1 MTNQGIYV
9 DTHST
14 DAYFNFGVEYF
25 FAAEKRL
32 EAPVFLL
39 WRTKPTLMVG
49 KYQNTYEEIDLPY
62 AEAHNIDVVRRMSG
76 GGTIYT
82 DEGGWQYT
90 FIQRDEEH
98 EIRFQEFM
106 EPVIRALRSLGLP
119 AEFNGRND
127 ILVGGRKISG
137 NAQYKLAGSTV
148 HHGSLLFDTDI
159 EEMVRS
165 TTVDPY
171 KIISKSIRSV
181 RERVTNIRHHLSTD
195 MDAETFRE
203 YMVRSIL
210 GDGGSVYELTDEDR
224 AECERLADCY
234 FRPWERRYGAN
245 PKFSIVKSGH
255 FPSGKVEVRLDVRR
269 GVVTSAAVYGDF
281 FANEQAENL
290 GKSLVGCRF
299 ERAAL
304 LEGLHSAGMDGAIY
318 GICAEDIVSVLF

>member
-1 MTNQGIYV
+1 
-9 DTHST
+9 
-14 DAYFNFGVEYF
+14 
-25 FAAEKRL
+25 
-32 EAPVFLL
+32 
-39 WRTKPTLMVG
+39 
-49 KYQNTYEEIDLPY
+49 
-62 AEAHNIDVVRRMSG
+62 MSG

-195 MDAETFRE
+195 MDAETSG
-203 YMVRSIL
+203 SIWF
-210 GDGGSVYELTDEDR
+210 DP
-224 AECERLADCY
+224 
-234 FRPWERRYGAN
+234 F
-245 PKFSIVKSGH
+245 
-255 FPSGKVEVRLDVRR
+255 
-269 GVVTSAAVYGDF
+269 
-281 FANEQAENL
+281 
-290 GKSLVGCRF
+290 
-299 ERAAL
+299 
-304 LEGLHSAGMDGAIY
+304 
-318 GICAEDIVSVLF
+318 